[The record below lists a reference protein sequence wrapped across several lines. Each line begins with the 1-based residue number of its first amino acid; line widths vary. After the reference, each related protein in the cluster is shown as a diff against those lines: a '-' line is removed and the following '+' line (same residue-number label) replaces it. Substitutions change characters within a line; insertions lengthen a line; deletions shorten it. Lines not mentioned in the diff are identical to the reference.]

1 MTCLL
6 KQWSIPFPVRLG
18 KFTRAVM
25 SAPSDLRCL
34 RECEDEVCDIMSRV
48 SHFCFGV
55 IRASCSIACELMKM
69 VERLFLHVICL
80 RNSSIAVD
88 SIRSFTNLTTD
99 LCLAPC
105 KGLGDFPQLPWET
118 PFHLK
123 VRIWTCE
130 FIALM
135 SCSRQARTPLVALR
149 NPGETRVTKIDR
161 SPLECTTH
169 PRRVE
174 IEVGASAA
182 LAASLVPTQPSG
194 KLAQLPTTM
203 SSIGINTEP

>member
-69 VERLFLHVICL
+69 VERLFLHAICL
-80 RNSSIAVD
+80 RNSLIAVD

-118 PFHLK
+118 ALSPQGSHLDL
-123 VRIWTCE
+123 R
-130 FIALM
+130 ALM

-169 PRRVE
+169 PRHVE

-182 LAASLVPTQPSG
+182 LAASLVPTLPSG
-194 KLAQLPTTM
+194 KPALEGPIGLA
-203 SSIGINTEP
+203 SRN